1 MAPPRSLASVVII
14 GLGLLLAAPAAQAQD
29 ASPSPT
35 ALPSPGLLRPL
46 ALEPDGLPP
55 LEGTTWRLVAHRRR
69 EMRTVGPEIAAWMT
83 LRGGQL
89 RGSTSCGRL
98 SGRYGDLGIAL
109 AVRPTVAKGGRCPKA
124 AARVATSLASAL
136 EDASR
141 FEIAGAAATAG
152 AELIVRDADGREDLR
167 FALDDAADLAAGDWE
182 LQGYSVAGQSMA
194 ADPLQTAV
202 LAFRPT
208 RDREL
213 QRRSSGDIIGSTGCN
228 GIVGR
233 FRRQADVLTFP
244 SLERTEAPCSTAL
257 AAQEAAIMAVLESPA
272 LTVDLPLDR
281 LVLESATSGDRLE
294 FVSATPL
301 EGTTWLLSGL
311 ADVAAGGGTVTLRL
325 ASGLLS
331 GEGPCGP
338 FSGRYVADGVF
349 LTTADVHP
357 AGMTGCAREAEHR
370 ALLDALRQWAMLERD
385 GPDLRLLD
393 ARGGLLATF
402 APAGAM

>member
-1 MAPPRSLASVVII
+1 M
-14 GLGLLLAAPAAQAQD
+14 
-29 ASPSPT
+29 
-35 ALPSPGLLRPL
+35 
-46 ALEPDGLPP
+46 PP
-55 LEGTTWRLVAHRRR
+55 LEGTTWRLVAHRRG
-69 EMRTVGPEIAAWMT
+69 EMRTVGPDIAAWMT

-109 AVRPTVAKGGRCPKA
+109 AVRPTAVKDGRCQKA
-124 AARVATSLASAL
+124 AARVATSLTSAL
-136 EDASR
+136 DDASR
-141 FEIAGAAATAG
+141 FEIVGAAATEDAR
-152 AELIVRDADGREDLR
+152 LIIRDADGREDLR
-167 FALDDAADLAAGDWE
+167 FVLDDAADLAAGDWE
-182 LQGYSVAGQSMA
+182 LQGYSVAGRSMA
-194 ADPLQTAV
+194 ADPLQPAV

-213 QRRSSGDIIGSTGCN
+213 QRQSSGDVIGSTGCN

-233 FRRQADVLTFP
+233 FRRQADVLSLP

-257 AAQEAAIMAVLESPA
+257 VAQEAAIMAVLESPS

-281 LVLESATSGDRLE
+281 LVLESASSGDRLE
-294 FVSATPL
+294 FVSSTPL

-311 ADVAAGGGTVTLRL
+311 TGIATGADTVTLRL
-325 ASGLLS
+325 AGGLLS

-349 LTTADVHP
+349 LSTADVHP
-357 AGMTGCAREAEHR
+357 AGITGCAREAAHR
-370 ALLDALRQWAMLERD
+370 ALLDALRQWAMLDRD